1 MVSAVWDMV
10 RDASAVSGCLGSD
23 TSIAFLLAVV
33 GVATLSDTVCR
44 PLALIAFSNFGTN
57 KRNFVAQADELT

>member
-23 TSIAFLLAVV
+23 TSIAFLLVA
-33 GVATLSDTVCR
+33 GVATLSDTVCK
-44 PLALIAFSNFGTN
+44 PLALIVFSSLGTK
-57 KRNFVAQADELT
+57 KRSFVAQADELT